1 MKRKTTRRKKLAARL
16 QRPKLQEKRP
26 SSEPRRPP
34 RAWRPRRRGHCPQYL
49 NKGRRRAPR
58 CYRRTFPPPTKGPV
72 ADVQRE
78 RLKAK
83 ERVAKHRRKVEA
95 EREAKELADDQRK
108 RQYAH
113 VDLDQLREEAARRA
127 KDAAAKNAMA
137 AAKIAAALKA
147 KKEAAAAKGRR
158 DARARANGGGRS
170 IRALNRIM
178 RDSFSGFR
186 GRGLVLFYF
195 GVASAALLWS

>member
-1 MKRKTTRRKKLAARL
+1 MKAKRKTTRRKKLATQPKAKITREAPILRAQEAAARL
-16 QRPKLQEKRP
+16 EASTSRPLPAVPQQRPTTGAKML
-26 SSEPRRPP
+26 SS
-34 RAWRPRRRGHCPQYL
+34 
-49 NKGRRRAPR
+49 
-58 CYRRTFPPPTKGPV
+58 TFPPPTKGPV

-95 EREAKELADDQRK
+95 ERKAKELDDEKRR

-113 VDLDQLREEAARRA
+113 VDLESIARGGREAR

-147 KKEAAAAKGRR
+147 KKEAAAAKSGRPT
-158 DARARANGGGRS
+158 RARRKGGGR
-170 IRALNRIM
+170 RCALNHIM
-178 RDSFSGFR
+178 RDYFR
-186 GRGLVLFYF
+186 GLGAVD
-195 GVASAALLWS
+195 